1 METVRADTTET
12 KRCPAAKVAKVAG
25 LVVLGII
32 TAAVLAIV
40 FGLLIQW
47 LWNELMPPIFGLP
60 EVSYW
65 QAVGLVVLAHILFGH
80 HNHTHSAARK
90 KGSRAVLG
98 PAVARLPLKA
108 TRKRM
113 RSSPWSGT
121 HSGSSGRT
129 TAGKPSPAGSTAGK
143 RPKRTKTGTRA
154 PEPPVPGETERQEK

>member
-98 PAVARLPLKA
+98 TCGGTVTVESDEKENEEF
-108 TRKRM
+108 TR
-113 RSSPWSGT
+113 SGT

>member
-98 PAVARLPLKA
+98 
-108 TRKRM
+108 TCG
-113 RSSPWSGT
+113 GT
-121 HSGSSGRT
+121 VTVESDEKENEEFTMEWDSFREFWKDHGREAFT
-129 TAGKPSPAGSTAGK
+129 SWLHG
-143 RPKRTKTGTRA
+143 R
-154 PEPPVPGETERQEK
+154 EETEEN